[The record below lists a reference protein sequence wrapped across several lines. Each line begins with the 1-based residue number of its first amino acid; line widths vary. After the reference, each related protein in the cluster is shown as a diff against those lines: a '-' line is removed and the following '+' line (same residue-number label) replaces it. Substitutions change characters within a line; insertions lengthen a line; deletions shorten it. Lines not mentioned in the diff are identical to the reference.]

1 MANGFLST
9 LPSRARALGEL
20 HGMREVLLFAYI
32 AAFASSVPLLMRLPL
47 PRLAAL
53 LNRPP
58 ARRRP
63 SAAAAQRLEALVALA
78 PRVGHPVVRA
88 GCLTRG
94 VTLFWFL
101 RRAGIDVEL
110 CFGLDPAD
118 GDAADGHCWL
128 VRDGRPF
135 LERADPRW
143 RFAEIF
149 RMPAART

>member
-1 MANGFLST
+1 VANGFFST

-20 HGMREVLLFAYI
+20 HGLREVLLFAYI

-78 PRVGHPVVRA
+78 PRVGHPVVRP

-135 LERADPRW
+135 LEGADPRW

-149 RMPAART
+149 RMPAARA